1 MADRLNCF
9 LFCNWM
15 CLVSFSLSLQ
25 PTKLSHR
32 MALSFGVVLAIL
44 VGLTALALQRIG
56 GLGDTLVQVA
66 GSGAQRSQ
74 AIRSMER
81 EMETVAQMLPGLQS
95 SPSDRLADNLR
106 LIEASGKKYMEFS
119 DVARSLTP
127 EPDGQSLNDKARAAA
142 QASLE
147 IIALGRKEAGDSG
160 EGAAALMVRLS
171 FSTDNAK
178 WQERLNA
185 WRVGVRALGTW
196 DDAQVNQ
203 TAGAAGGM
211 VSSAR
216 WMLTAGAALALALA
230 ALMGWRLTRDVVG
243 GLESAVQAAHH
254 MARHDLSSTVVVRRN
269 DEIGGLLQAQELMRS
284 NLNGLVLGVSDAAH
298 AIYQT
303 CTEISEGSLNLS
315 NRAETTAAT
324 LQRTQSVVD
333 GLSDSVRHSGQ
344 SANDANAL
352 ATQAREAARAGE
364 RKVTQAMSTMQ
375 DIEQA
380 SRKIGDIIGLID
392 SIAFQT
398 NILALN
404 AAVEA
409 ARAGEQGR
417 GFAVVASEVRSLAQR
432 SAGAAKE
439 IKALIENS
447 LDHVSAGV
455 QEVRQTG
462 EATVSIRESVERVAQ
477 LIEGISRDSQSQF
490 DLITQVNRDAL
501 ELESSVQQNASLSEQ
516 SAAAAQSLNDQAA
529 RLTQLVER
537 FKLQG

>member
-1 MADRLNCF
+1 M
-9 LFCNWM
+9 
-15 CLVSFSLSLQ
+15 V
-25 PTKLSHR
+25 
-32 MALSFGVVLAIL
+32 LSFGVVLAIL

-56 GLGDTLVQVA
+56 DLGDTLVQVA
-66 GSGAQRSQ
+66 GSGTQRSQ

-81 EMETVAQMLPGLQS
+81 EMETVAQLLAGLQS
-95 SPSDRLADNLR
+95 SAATQLADNLR
-106 LIEASGKKYMEFS
+106 LLETAGKKYGEFS
-119 DVARSLTP
+119 DAARALTP
-127 EPDGQSLNDKARAAA
+127 EAEGQALNDKARAAA
-142 QASLE
+142 LSSLE
-147 IIALGRKEAGDSG
+147 IIAQGRKEAGDSG

-171 FSTDNAK
+171 FATDNAK
-178 WQERLNA
+178 WKERLST
-185 WRVGVRALGTW
+185 WRTAVRELGAW
-196 DDAQVNQ
+196 DDAQANQ
-203 TAGAAGGM
+203 TAVASSAM
-211 VSSAR
+211 VSSSR
-216 WMLTAGAALALALA
+216 WMLTAGAALALVLA
-230 ALMGWRLTRDVVG
+230 AFMGWRLTRDVVT
-243 GLESAVQAAHH
+243 GLHSAVQAANS
-254 MARHDLSSTVVVRRN
+254 MAQHDLSSTVAVHRN
-269 DEIGGLLQAQELMRS
+269 DEIGGLLQAQESMRS

-315 NRAETTAAT
+315 NRAESTAAT
-324 LQRTQSVVD
+324 LQRTQVVVD

-344 SANDANAL
+344 SATDANAL
-352 ATQAREAARAGE
+352 AGQAREAARAGE

-432 SAGAAKE
+432 SASAAKE
-439 IKALIENS
+439 IKTLIENS
-447 LDHVSAGV
+447 LDRVSAGV

-462 EATVSIRESVERVAQ
+462 EATVSIRDSVERVAQ

-490 DLITQVNRDAL
+490 ELITQVNRDAL
-501 ELESSVQQNASLSEQ
+501 ELESSVQQNASLSEE

>member
-1 MADRLNCF
+1 
-9 LFCNWM
+9 
-15 CLVSFSLSLQ
+15 
-25 PTKLSHR
+25 

-81 EMETVAQMLPGLQS
+81 EMETVAQLLSGLQS
-95 SPSDRLADNLR
+95 APAAQLAGNLR
-106 LIEASGKKYMEFS
+106 QIDASGKKYTELGAT
-119 DVARSLTP
+119 ARSLTTEP
-127 EPDGQSLNDKARAAA
+127 EGLALSEKADATAR
-142 QASLE
+142 ASLE
-147 IIALGRKEAGDSG
+147 ILALGRKEAGDSG
-160 EGAAALMVRLS
+160 EGAAAFMVRLS

-178 WQERLNA
+178 WQERLRA
-185 WRVGVRALGTW
+185 WRAAVRELGAW
-196 DDAQVNQ
+196 DDEQVNR
-203 TAGAAGGM
+203 TAASAGGM
-211 VSSAR
+211 VTSAQ
-216 WMLTAGAALALALA
+216 WILTAGAALALVLA
-230 ALMGWRLTRDVVG
+230 AFMGWRLTRDVVS
-243 GLESAVQAAHH
+243 GLRSAVQAADS
-254 MARHDLSSTVVVRRN
+254 MAQHDLSSALVVRRN
-269 DEIGGLLQAQELMRS
+269 DEIGGLLQAQEHMRS

-324 LQRTQSVVD
+324 LQRTQAVVD

-344 SANDANAL
+344 SASDANAL
-352 ATQAREAARAGE
+352 ATQARDAARAGE

>member
-1 MADRLNCF
+1 M
-9 LFCNWM
+9 
-15 CLVSFSLSLQ
+15 V
-25 PTKLSHR
+25 
-32 MALSFGVVLAIL
+32 LSFGVVLVIL
-44 VGLTALALQRIG
+44 MGLTALALQRIG

-81 EMETVAQMLPGLQS
+81 EMESVAQMLAGLQS
-95 SPSDRLADNLR
+95 SPATKLADNLG
-106 LIEASGKKYMEFS
+106 LLEASGKKYMAFS
-119 DVARSLTP
+119 DVALSLTTDA
-127 EPDGQSLNDKARAAA
+127 DGKALNDKARAAA

-147 IIALGRKEAGDSG
+147 IIAFGRKEAGDSG
-160 EGAAALMVRLS
+160 ESAAALMVRLS
-171 FSTDNAK
+171 FATDNAK
-178 WQERLNA
+178 WQERLQI
-185 WRVGVRALGTW
+185 WRTDVRALGAW
-196 DDAQVNQ
+196 DDAQANQ
-203 TAGAAGGM
+203 TANSANGM
-211 VSSAR
+211 VASAR
-216 WMLTAGAALALALA
+216 WMLTVGAALALVLA
-230 ALMGWRLTRDVVG
+230 ALMGWRLTRDVVS
-243 GLESAVQAAHH
+243 GLKSAVQAANS
-254 MARHDLSSTVVVRRN
+254 MAQHDLSSVVVVRRR
-269 DEIGGLLQAQELMRS
+269 DEIGGLLQAQESMRS
-284 NLNGLVLGVSDAAH
+284 NLNELVLGVSDAAH

-315 NRAETTAAT
+315 NRAESTAAT
-324 LQRTQSVVD
+324 LQRTQTVVT
-333 GLSDSVRHSGQ
+333 GLSDSVRHNSQ
-344 SANDANAL
+344 SASDANAL
-352 ATQAREAARAGE
+352 ADQAREAARAGE

-375 DIEQA
+375 DIEQS

-439 IKALIENS
+439 IKGLIENS
-447 LDHVSAGV
+447 LERVSAGV
-455 QEVRQTG
+455 QEVRLTG
-462 EATVSIRESVERVAQ
+462 EATVSIRDSVERVAQ

-490 DLITQVNRDAL
+490 ELITQVNSDTL
-501 ELESSVQQNASLSEQ
+501 DLESSVQQNASLSEE

-529 RLTQLVER
+529 RLNQLVER

>member
-1 MADRLNCF
+1 M
-9 LFCNWM
+9 
-15 CLVSFSLSLQ
+15 V
-25 PTKLSHR
+25 
-32 MALSFGVVLAIL
+32 LSFGVVLVIL
-44 VGLTALALQRIG
+44 MGLTALALQRIG

-81 EMETVAQMLPGLQS
+81 EMETVAQILSGLQS
-95 SPSDRLADNLR
+95 SPAARLADNLG
-106 LIEASGKKYMEFS
+106 LLESAGKKYLDFS
-119 DVARSLTP
+119 DVARSLTS
-127 EPDGQSLNDKARAAA
+127 DAQGQALNDKARAAA

-147 IIALGRKEAGDSG
+147 IMTMGRKEAGDSG
-160 EGAAALMVRLS
+160 ESAAALMVRLS

-178 WQERLNA
+178 WQERLQL
-185 WRVGVRALGTW
+185 WRTSVRELGAW
-196 DDAQVNQ
+196 DDVQANQ
-203 TAGAAGGM
+203 TAGSATGM

-216 WMLTAGAALALALA
+216 WILTAGAALALVLA
-230 ALMGWRLTRDVVG
+230 SLMGWRLTRDVVT
-243 GLESAVQAAHH
+243 GLASAVQAANS
-254 MARHDLSSTVVVRRN
+254 MARHDLSSVVVRRN
-269 DEIGGLLQAQELMRS
+269 DEIGSLLQAQEFMRS
-284 NLNGLVLGVSDAAH
+284 NLNELVLGVSNASH

-303 CTEISEGSLNLS
+303 CTEITEGSLNLS

-324 LQRTQSVVD
+324 LQRTQGVVS
-333 GLSDSVRHSGQ
+333 GLSDSVRHNSQ
-344 SANDANAL
+344 SASEANAL
-352 ATQAREAARAGE
+352 ADQAREAARSGE

-439 IKALIENS
+439 IKGLIENS
-447 LDHVSAGV
+447 LDRVSAGV
-455 QEVRQTG
+455 QEVRLTG
-462 EATVSIRESVERVAQ
+462 EATVSIRDAVERVAQ
-477 LIEGISRDSQSQF
+477 LIEAISRDSQSQF
-490 DLITQVNRDAL
+490 ELITQVNRDTL
-501 ELESSVQQNASLSEQ
+501 DLESSVQQNASLSEE

-529 RLTQLVER
+529 RLNQMVER
-537 FKLQG
+537 FTLQN

>member
-1 MADRLNCF
+1 M
-9 LFCNWM
+9 
-15 CLVSFSLSLQ
+15 V
-25 PTKLSHR
+25 
-32 MALSFGVVLAIL
+32 LSFGVVLVIL
-44 VGLTALALQRIG
+44 MGLTALALQRIG

-81 EMETVAQMLPGLQS
+81 EMETVAQILSGLQS
-95 SPSDRLADNLR
+95 SPAARLADNLG
-106 LIEASGKKYMEFS
+106 LLESAGKKYLDFS
-119 DVARSLTP
+119 DVARSLTS
-127 EPDGQSLNDKARAAA
+127 DAQGQALNDKARAAA

-147 IIALGRKEAGDSG
+147 IMTMGRKEAGDSG
-160 EGAAALMVRLS
+160 ESAAALMVRLS

-178 WQERLNA
+178 WQERLQL
-185 WRVGVRALGTW
+185 WRTSVRELGAW
-196 DDAQVNQ
+196 DDVQANQ
-203 TAGAAGGM
+203 TAGSATGM

-216 WMLTAGAALALALA
+216 WILTAGAALALVLA
-230 ALMGWRLTRDVVG
+230 SLMGWRLTRDVVT
-243 GLESAVQAAHH
+243 GLASAVQAANS
-254 MARHDLSSTVVVRRN
+254 MARHDLSSVVVRRN
-269 DEIGGLLQAQELMRS
+269 DEIGSLLQAQEFMRS
-284 NLNGLVLGVSDAAH
+284 NLNELVLGVSNASH

-303 CTEISEGSLNLS
+303 CTEITEGSLNLS

-324 LQRTQSVVD
+324 LQRTQGVVS
-333 GLSDSVRHSGQ
+333 GLSDSVRHNSQ
-344 SANDANAL
+344 SASEANTL
-352 ATQAREAARAGE
+352 ADQAREAARSGE

-439 IKALIENS
+439 IKGLIENS
-447 LDHVSAGV
+447 LDRVSAGV
-455 QEVRQTG
+455 QEVRLTG
-462 EATVSIRESVERVAQ
+462 EATVSIRDAVERVAQ
-477 LIEGISRDSQSQF
+477 LIEAISRDSQSQF
-490 DLITQVNRDAL
+490 ELITQVNRDTL
-501 ELESSVQQNASLSEQ
+501 DLDSSVQQNASLSEE

-529 RLTQLVER
+529 RLNQMVER
-537 FKLQG
+537 FTLQN

>member
-1 MADRLNCF
+1 M
-9 LFCNWM
+9 
-15 CLVSFSLSLQ
+15 V
-25 PTKLSHR
+25 
-32 MALSFGVVLAIL
+32 LSFGVVLVIL
-44 VGLTALALQRIG
+44 MGLTALALQRIG

-81 EMETVAQMLPGLQS
+81 EMETVAQSLSGLQS
-95 SPSDRLADNLR
+95 SPAARLADNLR
-106 LIEASGKKYMEFS
+106 LIDSAGKKYGDFS
-119 DVARSLTP
+119 EVARSLTS
-127 EPDGQSLNDKARAAA
+127 DAQGQELNDKARAAA

-147 IIALGRKEAGDSG
+147 IIAKGRQEAGDSG
-160 EGAAALMVRLS
+160 ESAAALMVRLS
-171 FSTDNAK
+171 YSTDNVK
-178 WQERLNA
+178 WQERLQA
-185 WRVGVRALGTW
+185 WRTVVRELGDW
-196 DDAQVNQ
+196 DDAQAHQ
-203 TAGAAGGM
+203 TAGAASGM

-216 WMLTAGAALALALA
+216 WMLTAGATLALILA
-230 ALMGWRLTRDVVG
+230 ALMGWRLTRDVVT
-243 GLESAVQAAHH
+243 GLDSAVLAANS
-254 MARHDLSSTVVVRRN
+254 MARHDLSSAVVVRRH
-269 DEIGGLLQAQELMRS
+269 DEIGGLLQAQEFMRS
-284 NLNGLVLGVSDAAH
+284 NLNELVRGVSHAAH

-303 CTEISEGSLNLS
+303 CTEITEGSLNLS

-324 LQRTQSVVD
+324 LQRTQGVVS
-333 GLSDSVRHSGQ
+333 GLSDSVRHNSQ
-344 SANDANAL
+344 SASDANAL
-352 ATQAREAARAGE
+352 AGQAREAARSGE

-380 SRKIGDIIGLID
+380 SRKIGDIIGVID

-447 LDHVSAGV
+447 LDRVSAGV
-455 QEVRQTG
+455 QEVRLTG
-462 EATVSIRESVERVAQ
+462 EATVSIRDSVERVAQ
-477 LIEGISRDSQSQF
+477 LIEAISRDSQSQF
-490 DLITQVNRDAL
+490 ELITQVNRDAR
-501 ELESSVQQNASLSEQ
+501 ELETSVQQNASLSEE

-529 RLTQLVER
+529 RLNQMVER
-537 FKLQG
+537 FKLQA